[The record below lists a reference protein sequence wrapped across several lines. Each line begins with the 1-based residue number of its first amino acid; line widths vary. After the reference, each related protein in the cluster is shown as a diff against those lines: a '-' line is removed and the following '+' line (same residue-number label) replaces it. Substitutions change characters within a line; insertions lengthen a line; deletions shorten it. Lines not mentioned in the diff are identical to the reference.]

1 MISTISTVSSPAVR
15 EICNH
20 LWQSTLLVLVV
31 AVLALALRKNSARVR
46 YWLWMAASVKFLV
59 PFSLLIAAG
68 SHFARPAQTK
78 LTQTSAYVAIDAMSQ
93 PFSHASDGQVS
104 DNLHDNRAETRGD
117 DGAPLALWRA
127 VPFGYVLVA
136 VWLCG
141 LMVVVARWGM
151 QWRRIAV
158 SIRDTEPLR
167 EGRVVET
174 LRRVEQL
181 AGIRRPIAVLSS
193 AGSMEPGVFG
203 VVRPVLLWPE
213 AISLHLDDAHLEAVL
228 AHEAAHVRRR
238 DNLTSLLH
246 MVVEAIFWFHPVV
259 WWMQSQLVKERER
272 ACDEEVLLLCPPQAY
287 AESILKVCELC
298 IESPLTCVSGITG
311 ADLKCRV
318 VQIMTAA
325 TARKLG
331 VGARLLLVA
340 TGMIVVAAPLMLG
353 QMRGARV
360 VAAVKVAALVETRA
374 MDIAARVASPVEL
387 ESAAA
392 PNSMI
397 APAALQ
403 EFQSSGTIA
412 LAQAAAPAD
421 AGPQP
426 RSRVLGMVLTIDPE
440 ASEHAMMAPGT
451 TVSPAPV
458 YPAEAKAAGIQ
469 GQVELNATIT
479 SAGTVASITD
489 VSGPQVLRQSAID
502 AVMQWQF
509 KQPDNGKP
517 VAGVT
522 NIKFLFQLPS
532 QLPGMPPV
540 VGPAPPADEAAAGV
554 KQYGGDV
561 MAPLQIYKVEPEYTD
576 LARTDKVQGTVTL
589 SLVVD
594 EQGVPQRV
602 KVVRGLGDGL
612 DEKAVDAVTRSRF
625 RPGMENGKAV
635 SVFLYYKADF
645 ALKDG
650 FASLLEPTG
659 PGPENHYGV
668 LKDGKFHHFLTGID
682 LTIPDGYAFAG
693 CGMSSGN
700 GEQAY
705 INSQSKPNL
714 AVWMR
719 PVVEPLEGLRAGVRA
734 KMVSK
739 PGERGADWKER
750 PESVRELTFSGKP
763 GISVVADYMENGKP
777 WVEYL
782 IWINTG
788 KTHTQFY
795 GQAAV
800 EQLAVL
806 EKNVDSLASSAVIP

>member
-1 MISTISTVSSPAVR
+1 
-15 EICNH
+15 
-20 LWQSTLLVLVV
+20 
-31 AVLALALRKNSARVR
+31 
-46 YWLWMAASVKFLV
+46 
-59 PFSLLIAAG
+59 
-68 SHFARPAQTK
+68 
-78 LTQTSAYVAIDAMSQ
+78 
-93 PFSHASDGQVS
+93 
-104 DNLHDNRAETRGD
+104 
-117 DGAPLALWRA
+117 
-127 VPFGYVLVA
+127 
-136 VWLCG
+136 
-141 LMVVVARWGM
+141 
-151 QWRRIAV
+151 
-158 SIRDTEPLR
+158 
-167 EGRVVET
+167 
-174 LRRVEQL
+174 
-181 AGIRRPIAVLSS
+181 
-193 AGSMEPGVFG
+193 MEPGIFG
-203 VVRPVLLWPE
+203 VWRPVLLWPE

-246 MVVEAIFWFHPVV
+246 MLVEAVFWFHPLV
-259 WWMQSQLVKERER
+259 WWMESQLVKEREC

-311 ADLKCRV
+311 ADLKRRV

-340 TGMIVVAAPLMLG
+340 TGMMVVAAPFMLG

-360 VAAVKVAALVETRA
+360 VAAVKAAASVENRA
-374 MDIAARVASPVEL
+374 MNFAARGASPVEL
-387 ESAAA
+387 ESSAP
-392 PNSMI
+392 PNSLI
-397 APAALQ
+397 APTALR
-403 EFQSSGTIA
+403 EFESSGTTE
-412 LAQAAAPAD
+412 LAQATAPAD

-426 RSRVLGMVLTIDPE
+426 RSRVLGMVLTIDPD
-440 ASEHAMMAPGT
+440 ASAHAMMAPGT
-451 TVSPAPV
+451 IVSPAPV

-469 GQVELNATIT
+469 GQVELNATVT
-479 SAGTVASITD
+479 STGTVANITD
-489 VSGPQVLRQSAID
+489 VSGPQVLRQSALD

-509 KQPDNGKP
+509 KQPDNGKS

-522 NIKFLFQLPS
+522 NIKFLYQLPY

-540 VGPAPPADEAAAGV
+540 VGPAPPAEEAAAGV

-561 MAPLQIYKVEPEYTD
+561 TAPLQIYKVEPEYTD

-594 EQGVPQRV
+594 EHGVPKHV

-625 RPGMENGKAV
+625 KPGMEGGKAA

-650 FASLLEPTG
+650 FASLLAPTG
-659 PGPENHYGV
+659 PGPQNHYGV
-668 LKDGKFHHFLTGID
+668 LKDGKFHNFLTGID
-682 LTIPDGYAFAG
+682 LTIPEGYAFAG

-705 INSQSKPNL
+705 ISSQSKPNL

-795 GQAAV
+795 GQAPVA
-800 EQLAVL
+800 QLALL
-806 EKNVDSLASSAVIP
+806 EKNVDALANSAVIP